1 MTQRTIQFEP
11 PKKSQA
17 ERCARVLA
25 GVPQVQTAA
34 RYFDDAGEQ
43 HANRERVQTLPTV
56 QEP

>member
-1 MTQRTIQFEP
+1 
-11 PKKSQA
+11 
-17 ERCARVLA
+17 
-25 GVPQVQTAA
+25 VQTAA